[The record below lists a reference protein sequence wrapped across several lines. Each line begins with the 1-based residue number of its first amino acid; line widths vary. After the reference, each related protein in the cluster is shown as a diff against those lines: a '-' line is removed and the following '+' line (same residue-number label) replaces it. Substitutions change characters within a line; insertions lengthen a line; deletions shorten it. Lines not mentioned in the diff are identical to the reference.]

1 MVICMK
7 NSEKKKRLK
16 RIDSGISSEND
27 EMMRM
32 VKILIAVVLVLGAFY
47 LAVRF
52 LLEKKMMKQHQQK
65 YKILKYLQ
73 VQHSIELKMN
83 ISFYTMILLVIM
95 LKIV

>member
-1 MVICMK
+1 MVFIFCIYGILFMVICMK

-47 LAVRF
+47 LAYAIF
-52 LLEKKMMKQHQQK
+52 SGE
-65 YKILKYLQ
+65 
-73 VQHSIELKMN
+73 
-83 ISFYTMILLVIM
+83 ISFGKKDDETTPAEIQNIEILAGSTFN
-95 LKIV
+95 